1 MLKGRLSRKR
11 NDTFQEPT
19 INVTPL
25 IDVVFVLLI
34 SFIIVAPLLEKDT
47 VELASS
53 GGVSSHETV
62 RSQDTSSPIV
72 IHVRR
77 DNSVLLS
84 GKPIEIPDLSRALYD
99 LKKRYPTARP
109 QIFHDKK
116 AAFGTYQAIKNSL
129 ENAGFSEMDIVLA
142 PT

>member
-1 MLKGRLSRKR
+1 MLKGRLTEKR
-11 NDTFQEPT
+11 SEQFQEPA

-34 SFIIVAPLLEKDT
+34 SFIIVAPLLEKES

-53 GGVSSHETV
+53 GGVQSHTPLRAQE
-62 RSQDTSSPIV
+62 SSSPIT

-77 DNSVLLS
+77 DNSILLS
-84 GKPIEIPDLSRALYD
+84 GKPIELAELPKALHI
-99 LKKRYPTARP
+99 LKQRYPTARP
-109 QIFHDKK
+109 QLFHDKK
-116 AAFGTYQAIKNSL
+116 ASFGTYQAIKNSL
-129 ENAGFSEMDIVLA
+129 ENAGFSEMDILLA